1 MKKIKVIFLNK
12 IVLIGVTILALT
24 SCSQG
29 NLNLLEP
36 NNVEELIPTIPE
48 VTTTPFL
55 PDEEI
60 NQESVGLKIIV
71 PDGFKNLFFEWGGE
85 DNVISDQ
92 NTNCMFGSNFDGEP
106 QVDWILSLVAPFNTI
121 TDGLDKGT
129 IINYLSNKGELPF
142 PYAQLVMPPS
152 VYEVMNEL
160 YNQDLKQILV
170 VEQSDIVSYLYNHPQ
185 TLAIIPFDQI
195 TPALKVLRMDLI
207 SPFDQNFSPKDYELS
222 IQLGLSCGSDQIED
236 LPTWTNRDPEKF
248 TSVILT
254 GTTALTRAIA
264 SRMEINGNQYPGEK
278 IKDWFDE
285 ADISHISNEVS
296 YYGGCPPAD
305 PNQSDLF
312 FCGRPEYTEL
322 FSYLGVDVIELTG
335 NHLTDKGVPPLIEMM
350 SLFDTMGIPYYAAG
364 LDAASAAKPLYFE
377 NNGNRI
383 AFLGCNAAG
392 PTFVYA
398 SDYRAGVN
406 PCDMDILA
414 SQVAQVVEEG
424 YLPIVTFQ
432 YWETYQF
439 QPMPWQRDDSRKM
452 IDNGAVIVSGSQAHL
467 PMTMESYKQGFIHYG
482 LGNLFFDQMDIPVV
496 GTRREFADRHIFYD
510 GSYLGVE
517 LKTAMLEDYSQPR
530 PMTDEERKSL
540 LFDAFEDFIYQP

>member
-1 MKKIKVIFLNK
+1 MD
-12 IVLIGVTILALT
+12 GV
-24 SCSQG
+24 
-29 NLNLLEP
+29 
-36 NNVEELIPTIPE
+36 
-48 VTTTPFL
+48 
-55 PDEEI
+55 D
-60 NQESVGLKIIV
+60 
-71 PDGFKNLFFEWGGE
+71 KNT
-85 DNVISDQ
+85 V
-92 NTNCMFGSNFDGEP
+92 
-106 QVDWILSLVAPFNTI
+106 
-121 TDGLDKGT
+121 
-129 IINYLSNKGELPF
+129 INYLRNNGELPY
-142 PYAQLVMPPS
+142 PYTQIVMPPS
-152 VYEVMNEL
+152 VYEVMNEIYDQNL
-160 YNQDLKQILV
+160 SQIMEV
-170 VEQSDIVSYLYNHPQ
+170 NQSDVVSYLYANPQ

-195 TPALKVLRMDLI
+195 TPGLKVLKIDQI
-207 SPFDQNFSPKDYELS
+207 SPFDQNFSSKNYELS
-222 IQLGLSCGSDQIED
+222 IHLGLSCESEPIEV
-236 LPTWTNRDPEKF
+236 LPAWTNRDPEKF
-248 TSVILT
+248 TSVLLT

-264 SRMEINGNQYPGEK
+264 SRMEIKGNQYPGEK
-278 IKDWFDE
+278 IKDWFEE

-296 YYGGCPPAD
+296 YYDGCPAAD

-312 FCGRPEYTEL
+312 FCGRPEYAEL

-364 LDAASAAKPLYFE
+364 LDAVSAAKPLYFE

-406 PCDMDILA
+406 PCDMDLLA
-414 SQVAQVVEEG
+414 SQVAQVVEDG

-467 PMTMESYKQGFIHYG
+467 PMTMEIYQEGFIHYG

-530 PMTDEERKSL
+530 PMLEEERKSL
-540 LFDAFEDFIYQP
+540 LIDAFEDFIYQP